1 MPVRLQMRSE
11 SFLKKEEMNE
21 TFVEAYMVFKVAILQ
36 ARAEYSNIKRNIDTI
51 ICSMKEASKNG
62 ADILL
67 LPECFITGYELPM
80 TYKGLLDA
88 AISEPFIRDGQE

>member
-1 MPVRLQMRSE
+1 MIDKSE
-11 SFLKKEEMNE
+11 
-21 TFVEAYMVFKVAILQ
+21 FVGESMIFKVAILQ
-36 ARAEYSNIKRNIDTI
+36 SRAENANIKRNIDII

-80 TYKGLLDA
+80 TYEKSISCEDEVVVIICKA
-88 AISEPFIRDGQE
+88 AKKV